1 MEASQTSSPI
11 KGAIM
16 QRTQTL
22 QGLAPY
28 IWRLAIML
36 TVAVIGYLIVS
47 AFGYLL
53 FTYGIWAGG

>member
-1 MEASQTSSPI
+1 
-11 KGAIM
+11 M